1 MDLSK
6 VALTHY
12 KLSGQGKLPLNPAG
26 GGEALPPMTASGSGS
41 VQDKEKAL
49 LAEILNKL
57 NDLFTGDLSD
67 DDKLVYANNV
77 LRGKLL
83 ESGKLVE
90 QAANN
95 SKEQFANSPDL
106 TGAILDAIMDA
117 FEAHSMMSKQALD
130 SEVVRAGLKE
140 VLLGPGNLYEALRA
154 KSESL
159 AGQRQL

>member
-1 MDLSK
+1 MSRALNKLNAPK
-6 VALTHY
+6 VRTC
-12 KLSGQGKLPLNPAG
+12 
-26 GGEALPPMTASGSGS
+26 PP

-57 NDLFTGDLSD
+57 NDLFTGDRSD

-159 AGQRQL
+159 TDQRQL